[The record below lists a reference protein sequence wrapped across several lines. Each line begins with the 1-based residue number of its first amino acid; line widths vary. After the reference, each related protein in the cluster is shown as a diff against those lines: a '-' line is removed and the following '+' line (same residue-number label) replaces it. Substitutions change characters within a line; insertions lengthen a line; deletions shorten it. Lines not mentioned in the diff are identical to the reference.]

1 MVRRSSE
8 FEAAIRNRDRAS
20 LRLFCYKKSQESE
33 YVTSRKEQILFLF
46 FHSYRTNIINILV
59 HAECLGRS
67 EDDRETWG
75 FLKAMFEDDGT
86 ATTKLLTHFGFSLPY
101 EAKDGR
107 EDDLSQEASAVGAED
122 EVADEEKYDVDKNTY
137 LYGDGED
144 IFNYLP
150 SSPAGKPV
158 SDSGDS
164 FTSGGSVPIVEEMQ
178 QEMDG
183 QEENDDPSFYD
194 SIQRALVVGNY
205 KGAVARCI
213 AAKKMADALVIAHV
227 GGGSLWESTRDQYLK
242 MSGSPYL
249 EVISARVNKD
259 LTSLVNTRPLISWK
273 ETLAL
278 LCTFEQGEKWSS
290 LCDSLASTLM
300 TVGKT
305 LPATLFYIC
314 AGNIDK
320 TVEIWSRGLI
330 SENAGRSNGDHLQ
343 DFMEKTIV
351 LALATGQKKFSA
363 STRKLVE
370 ECAETLACQGILTT
384 AKECLN
390 LMGTD
395 ESSPELMILQD
406 CIAWSTHIEKE
417 VPKSSTVENSQS
429 LPGTTYGAD
438 KSSFRAVE
446 SSGHYHQH
454 SVSGS
459 PCGGNYQPSFGSPY
473 AGGNGA
479 PVPYQ
484 PAPNPQ
490 TFLPSQA
497 PQVPQGTT
505 RMEASLHKLQAAMA
519 PVREHDDCGTKDKF
533 HRQGRRYSTVEP
545 KTNSIDRVVATL
557 LFTEAATS
565 KGGSSN

>member
-1 MVRRSSE
+1 MLAASLGYAYRRRSRRRRLSRRGE
-8 FEAAIRNRDRAS
+8 VNLASISGRAPT
-20 LRLFCYKKSQESE
+20 RLDAS
-33 YVTSRKEQILFLF
+33 ILL
-46 FHSYRTNIINILV
+46 TL
-59 HAECLGRS
+59 ARS

-101 EAKDGR
+101 EAKDSR
-107 EDDLSQEASAVGAED
+107 EDDLPQEASAIGVED
-122 EVADEEKYDVDKNTY
+122 EVADEEKYDADKNTY
-137 LYGDGED
+137 LYDDGED
-144 IFNYLP
+144 YFNYLP
-150 SSPAGKPV
+150 SLPPGKPV

-164 FTSGGSVPIVEEMQ
+164 FTFGGSVPIVEEMQ

-183 QEENDDPSFYD
+183 QEESDDPSYND
-194 SIQRALVVGNY
+194 SIQSALVVGNY

-242 MSGSPYL
+242 TSRSPYL

-278 LCTFEQGEKWSS
+278 LCPFAQGEKWSS
-290 LCDSLASTLM
+290 FCDSLASTLM

-351 LALATGQKKFSA
+351 LALATGQKQFSA

-395 ESSPELMILQD
+395 ELSPELMILQD
-406 CIAWSTHIEKE
+406 CIAWSTHIGNINNGSIFAQA
-417 VPKSSTVENSQS
+417 SSSDGSDACYRLAKDSEQRHSPVHGNTSREPTSALCFMSCNGVCIRAA
-429 LPGTTYGAD
+429 TAD
-438 KSSFRAVE
+438 DQCAFFF
-446 SSGHYHQH
+446 YI
-454 SVSGS
+454 
-459 PCGGNYQPSFGSPY
+459 
-473 AGGNGA
+473 
-479 PVPYQ
+479 
-484 PAPNPQ
+484 
-490 TFLPSQA
+490 
-497 PQVPQGTT
+497 QVG
-505 RMEASLHKLQAAMA
+505 
-519 PVREHDDCGTKDKF
+519 EHDDCGTKDEF
-533 HRQGRRYSTVEP
+533 HRQGRRYSAVEP
-545 KTNSIDRVVATL
+545 KTNSIDKVVATL
-557 LFTEAATS
+557 LWS
-565 KGGSSN
+565 QRRIP